1 MADLSSIKLPN
12 GSAYNFKDAT
22 ARNSLNNK
30 AGIITLTSE
39 NLNNITTPG
48 FYSAAGGNT
57 VTNKPS
63 GIDNFGLEVIHCA
76 QGAAYTQILYNAT
89 NGTAY
94 RRYCNSGT
102 WGAWS
107 QDRLTDNNTW
117 RGIQNNLTSDSTTDS
132 LSAAQG
138 KELKRQIDTKTSN
151 TGTLTGIKMN
161 GVSKGTSGVVDL
173 GNVVTSVASK
183 TGAVSLTKGDVGL
196 GNVDNTADANKSVKY
211 ATSAGSANTA
221 SSANSVA
228 WGNVSGKPSIPEA
241 GDFSA
246 DTIEKLLA
254 KVQGVSPRL
263 GSVCF
268 TKETRIANTWWNFE
282 YIPHRTGIGGDNGDY
297 GTLLLYPMTGDGT
310 CYIVRAAKGATV
322 ASIHSFYTDNHKPSK
337 ADIGLGSVDNTSD
350 SAKSV
355 KYATSAGS
363 ATTATTLSTNAG
375 SATQPV
381 YFSGGKPVATTY
393 TLGKS
398 VPSNAVFTDNN
409 TWKANTASS
418 EGYVASG
425 SGQANKV
432 WKTDGNGTP
441 AWRNDDNTTYS
452 DFGGASS
459 SAAGSR
465 GLVPAPAKGDQ
476 SKFLRADKTWQA
488 INIPT
493 SLPANGG
500 TASNVSGT
508 VAINHGGTG
517 ATTASA
523 ARKNLAMAP
532 IYDDSEPTVDI
543 YSGMIWVGG
552 GLDDDNPPYETG
564 KVDTVFS
571 SSSVN
576 PVQNKII
583 TNKFS
588 SIDTQI
594 STLNKDLTS
603 VNGNISTINNN
614 LTSLNVDGT
623 INLLATST
631 TFNNATITINEDI
644 RNYKYIAVYLIQAYS
659 WCALC
664 VPTWA
669 PSIMSRYS
677 FSCGKPHSGY
687 GAQGNIQ
694 ISVGTNVF
702 TIYINEAWCGGW
714 TFSRWAIYGIN

>member
-48 FYSAAGGNT
+48 FYSAGGGNT

-63 GIDNFGLEVIHCA
+63 GIEHFGLEVIHCA
-76 QGAAYTQILYNAT
+76 SGSYYVQIIYNT
-89 NGTAY
+89 NGNVSY
-94 RRYCNSGT
+94 RRYCDNGT

-161 GVSKGTSGVVDL
+161 GASKGTSGVVDL

-196 GNVDNTADANKSVKY
+196 GNVDNTADVNKSVKY
-211 ATSAGSANTA
+211 ATSAGNANTA
-221 SSANSVA
+221 SSANSATNSVNSK
-228 WGNVSGKPSIPEA
+228 GLQLFTSNRPSNVNVNTANNDYRGKVTCEIATSSTTTGKPPADAHILTFGWDTDA
-241 GDFSA
+241 GWGSQLAIGDTSNPRIYARGASA
-246 DTIEKLLA
+246 
-254 KVQGVSPRL
+254 
-263 GSVCF
+263 
-268 TKETRIANTWWNFE
+268 N
-282 YIPHRTGIGGDNGDY
+282 NGTSNWDSSW
-297 GTLLLYPMTGDGT
+297 
-310 CYIVRAAKGATV
+310 KTV
-322 ASIHSFYTDNHKPSK
+322 AYTDDKP
-337 ADIGLGSVDNTSD
+337 A
-350 SAKSV
+350 
-355 KYATSAGS
+355 S
-363 ATTATTLSTNAG
+363 ATTADKLGTNAG

-508 VAINHGGTG
+508 IAINHGGTG

-644 RNYKYIAVYLIQAYS
+644 RNYKYIAVYLIQAYD

-702 TIYINEAWCGGW
+702 TIYIAEAWCGGW
-714 TFSRWAIYGIN
+714 TFSRWEIYGIN

>member
-30 AGIITLTSE
+30 AGIVILTNE

-48 FYSAAGGNT
+48 FYNGPGSNT

-76 QGAAYTQILYNAT
+76 QGASYVQILYNSVNST
-89 NGTAY
+89 TY

-107 QDRLTDNNTW
+107 QDRLTDTDTW
-117 RGIQNNLTSDSTTDS
+117 RGIQNNLTSSSTTDS

-161 GVSKGTSGVVDL
+161 GASKGTSGVVDL

-211 ATSAGSANTA
+211 ATSAGSATKA
-221 SSANSVA
+221 TQDGTGSEISSSYRKRRGSISDFNAATVEGVYTFGGPMSNGWNS
-228 WGNVSGKPSIPEA
+228 
-241 GDFSA
+241 
-246 DTIEKLLA
+246 T
-254 KVQGVSPRL
+254 
-263 GSVCF
+263 
-268 TKETRIANTWWNFE
+268 
-282 YIPHRTGIGGDNGDY
+282 DY
-297 GTLLLYPMTGDGT
+297 GTLEVYNNTFNG
-310 CYIVRAAKGATV
+310 VSGANNTWLVQV
-322 ASIHSFYTDNHKPSK
+322 AY
-337 ADIGLGSVDNTSD
+337 NTSGKIYTRYRTNTG
-350 SAKSV
+350 SWSSWQT
-355 KYATSAGS
+355 YAYTSSKVSS
-363 ATTATTLSTNAG
+363 ATIADKLGTNAG

-398 VPSNAVFTDNN
+398 VPSNAVFTDTN

-432 WKTDGNGTP
+432 WKTDGNGIP
-441 AWRNDDNTTYS
+441 AWRNDANTTYG
-452 DFGGASS
+452 DFGAASS

-476 SKFLRADKTWQA
+476 SKFLRADKTWQT

-508 VAINHGGTG
+508 IAINHGGTG

-552 GLDDDNPPYETG
+552 GLDDSNPPYETG
-564 KVDTVFS
+564 KVDAAFS
-571 SSSVN
+571 SSSAN

-603 VNGNISTINNN
+603 VTTN
-614 LTSLNVDGT
+614 LSN
-623 INLLATST
+623 S
-631 TFNNATITINEDI
+631 
-644 RNYKYIAVYLIQAYS
+644 KWVYLSSSTSYTFPTDYTSFLICGWYDKFCCASEYLSADLNCSTQYS
-659 WCALC
+659 YSLGTVFYLTNDYYSGWINVLNRKI
-664 VPTWA
+664 TMSNYYS
-669 PSIMSRYS
+669 PSTGLRVL
-677 FSCGKPHSGY
+677 
-687 GAQGNIQ
+687 NL
-694 ISVGTNVF
+694 N
-702 TIYINEAWCGGW
+702 
-714 TFSRWAIYGIN
+714 IYGRK